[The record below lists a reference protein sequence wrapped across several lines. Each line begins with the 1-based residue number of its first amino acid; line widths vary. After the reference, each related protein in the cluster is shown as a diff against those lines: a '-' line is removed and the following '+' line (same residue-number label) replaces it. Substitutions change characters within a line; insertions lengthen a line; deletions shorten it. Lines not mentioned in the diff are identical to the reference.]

1 MQIEIPYNLC
11 LAPTCWVLCIG
22 VGLGLAIEHDNRPAL
37 KTNPPAE
44 LPTQTISKESDASM
58 LMLFVHPH
66 CPCSR
71 ASLSEF
77 ASIVQA
83 VRQPLTSQVVF
94 VKPAGASAGWE
105 KSPLW
110 DVASEIPGVSVIC
123 DGDGR
128 LASRFHVT
136 TSGHAVLYDKSSQL
150 IFSGG
155 ITASRGHYGSNSAS
169 DSLIALVNNESS
181 TLQSSP
187 VFGCLLVNQPIT
199 PLEAPSP

>member
-1 MQIEIPYNLC
+1 MPIEIPCKLW

-22 VGLGLAIEHDNRPAL
+22 VGLGLAIEHDIRPAL
-37 KTNPPAE
+37 TTNPPAE
-44 LPTQTISKESDASM
+44 LPTQSISQVTGSSL

-77 ASIVQA
+77 TSIVQSA
-83 VRQPLTSQVVF
+83 RQPLTAQVVF
-94 VKPAGASAGWE
+94 VKPAGASTGWE

-110 DVASEIPGVSVIC
+110 DVACEIPGVSVIC
-123 DGDGR
+123 DDDGR
-128 LASRFHVT
+128 LASKFHVT
-136 TSGHAVLYDKSSQL
+136 TSGHAVHYDRSGQL

-181 TLQSSP
+181 HQQCSP
-187 VFGCLLVNQPIT
+187 VFGCHLINQPIT

>member
-1 MQIEIPYNLC
+1 MQFEIPYKLW

-37 KTNPPAE
+37 TTNPPAE
-44 LPTQTISKESDASM
+44 LPTQAISKGPDSSL
-58 LMLFVHPH
+58 LMLFVHPQ

-77 ASIVQA
+77 RSIVQA
-83 VRQPLTSQVVF
+83 ARQTLTAQVVF
-94 VKPAGASAGWE
+94 VKPAGMSAGWE
-105 KSPLW
+105 KSPLL
-110 DVASEIPGVSVIC
+110 DVAHEIPGVTVIH
-123 DGDGR
+123 DDDGR
-128 LASRFHVT
+128 LAREFQVT
-136 TSGHAVLYDKSSQL
+136 TSGHVVLYDKSRQL

-169 DSLIALVNNESS
+169 DSLIALVNNESFAPKC
-181 TLQSSP
+181 SP
-187 VFGCLLVNQPIT
+187 VFGCLLINQPTT

>member
-1 MQIEIPYNLC
+1 MRIEIPYKLWI
-11 LAPTCWVLCIG
+11 APTCWVLCIG

-37 KTNPPAE
+37 TTNPPAE
-44 LPTQTISKESDASM
+44 LPTQSISQGPDSSL

-77 ASIVQA
+77 ASILQA
-83 VRQPLTSQVVF
+83 SRQPLTSQIVF

-110 DVASEIPGVSVIC
+110 DVASEIPGVTVIC
-123 DGDGR
+123 DCDGR
-128 LASRFHVT
+128 LASKFQVT
-136 TSGHAVLYDKSSQL
+136 TSGHAVLYDKFGQL

-155 ITASRGHYGSNSAS
+155 ITASRGHYVSNSAS

-181 TLQSSP
+181 TQQCSP

-199 PLEAPSP
+199 PLEALSP